1 MNIFYPIL
9 KKVVGIYLRFC
20 YKRIYSNKFNEL
32 PDNTPIMLACNHNN
46 AFSDALFVGSYLSDL
61 DMNFITRGDV
71 FNPKMMW
78 FFNLTNQIPIF
89 RFRDGYENL
98 KKNNNSLEFCYKALG
113 KNQRII
119 IFSEGDCITEKRL
132 RHLQKGTARMAFGAY
147 ETSGVDNLV
156 IYPVGINYI
165 EPHNFRSSVLMSQ
178 GEPMYL
184 ADYIPTYNENPNKAI
199 KMFTD
204 ELEARLKKE
213 VLHINEKENEDLVQ
227 TALEIIDNEY
237 PSTFFSLAKDGVL
250 FKKMKSW
257 IERFNLEEKDPSS
270 TWIQDLTELK
280 TILKSGNVK
289 TKWPFYGKSFML
301 NSLVFILLLPIG
313 IPAQIYYYL
322 PLFVSKLLT
331 IKFKPKKEF
340 FISIRIGITWAILV
354 LWLLLTFILISLILT
369 IKVGLIF
376 VIIAPIIAKLGTI
389 WWEARNVIIQK
400 VRWSSIDDKDQDKAI
415 TIMSDL
421 QLINE

>member
-1 MNIFYPIL
+1 MNIFYPVL
-9 KKVVGIYLRFC
+9 KKVVRIYLRFC
-20 YKRIYSNKFNEL
+20 YKRIYSNKFDEL
-32 PDNTPIMLACNHNN
+32 PDNTPILIACNHNN
-46 AFSDALFVGSYLSDL
+46 AFSDALFVGSYLSGL

-98 KKNNNSLEFCYKALG
+98 KKNNNSLEYCYQALG

-165 EPHNFRSSVLMSQ
+165 EPHNFRSSVLLSQ

-184 ADYIPTYNENPNKAI
+184 KDYLPTYDENPNKAI

-213 VLHINEKENEDLVQ
+213 VLHIEEKENEDLAQ
-227 TALEIIDNEY
+227 TALEIMDNEY
-237 PSTFFSLAKDGVL
+237 SATFFSLAKDEGL
-250 FKKMKSW
+250 YNKMKTW
-257 IERFNLEEKDPSS
+257 TNRFNVEEKDPASN
-270 TWIQDLTELK
+270 WIRDLKELK
-280 TILKSGNVK
+280 SILSNGRIK

-301 NSLVFILLLPIG
+301 SAILFILLLPIG
-313 IPAQIYYYL
+313 LPAQIYYHF
-322 PLFVSKLLT
+322 PLLISKILT
-331 IKFKPKKEF
+331 IRFKPKKEF

-354 LWLLLTFILISLILT
+354 IWLLLTFIILSIIFT
-369 IKVGLIF
+369 IKIGLLF
-376 VIIAPIIAKLGTI
+376 VIVAPIAAKLGTI

-400 VRWSSIDDKDQDKAI
+400 VRWTSIDDKDQDKAV
-415 TIMSDL
+415 TIMQDL
-421 QLINE
+421 GLVNE

>member
-132 RHLQKGTARMAFGAY
+132 RHLQKGTARMAFGA
-147 ETSGVDNLV
+147 
-156 IYPVGINYI
+156 
-165 EPHNFRSSVLMSQ
+165 
-178 GEPMYL
+178 
-184 ADYIPTYNENPNKAI
+184 
-199 KMFTD
+199 
-204 ELEARLKKE
+204 
-213 VLHINEKENEDLVQ
+213 
-227 TALEIIDNEY
+227 
-237 PSTFFSLAKDGVL
+237 
-250 FKKMKSW
+250 
-257 IERFNLEEKDPSS
+257 
-270 TWIQDLTELK
+270 
-280 TILKSGNVK
+280 
-289 TKWPFYGKSFML
+289 
-301 NSLVFILLLPIG
+301 
-313 IPAQIYYYL
+313 
-322 PLFVSKLLT
+322 
-331 IKFKPKKEF
+331 
-340 FISIRIGITWAILV
+340 
-354 LWLLLTFILISLILT
+354 
-369 IKVGLIF
+369 
-376 VIIAPIIAKLGTI
+376 
-389 WWEARNVIIQK
+389 
-400 VRWSSIDDKDQDKAI
+400 
-415 TIMSDL
+415 
-421 QLINE
+421 

>member
-178 GEPMYL
+178 ESQCIWLIIFQHTMK
-184 ADYIPTYNENPNKAI
+184 IPI
-199 KMFTD
+199 R
-204 ELEARLKKE
+204 RLKC
-213 VLHINEKENEDLVQ
+213 LQ
-227 TALEIIDNEY
+227 TNWKHD
-237 PSTFFSLAKDGVL
+237 
-250 FKKMKSW
+250 
-257 IERFNLEEKDPSS
+257 
-270 TWIQDLTELK
+270 
-280 TILKSGNVK
+280 
-289 TKWPFYGKSFML
+289 
-301 NSLVFILLLPIG
+301 
-313 IPAQIYYYL
+313 
-322 PLFVSKLLT
+322 
-331 IKFKPKKEF
+331 
-340 FISIRIGITWAILV
+340 
-354 LWLLLTFILISLILT
+354 
-369 IKVGLIF
+369 
-376 VIIAPIIAKLGTI
+376 
-389 WWEARNVIIQK
+389 
-400 VRWSSIDDKDQDKAI
+400 
-415 TIMSDL
+415 
-421 QLINE
+421 

>member
-1 MNIFYPIL
+1 MNIFYPVL
-9 KKVVGIYLRFC
+9 KNVVSVYLRFA
-20 YKRIYSNKFNEL
+20 YKRIYSNKRNEL
-32 PDNTPIMLACNHNN
+32 PDNTPIMIACNHNN
-46 AFSDALFVGSYLSDL
+46 AFSDALFVGTYLSRL
-61 DMNFITRGDV
+61 EMNFITRGDV

-132 RHLQKGTARMAFGAY
+132 RPLQKGTARMAFGAY
-147 ETSGVDNLV
+147 DMNGQDNLV

-165 EPHNFRSSVLMSQ
+165 EPHNFRSSVLLSQ
-178 GEPMYL
+178 GEPLYL
-184 ADYIPTYNENPNKAI
+184 KDYIPTYNENPNRAI

-204 ELEARLKKE
+204 DLEAQLRKH
-213 VLHINEKENEDLVQ
+213 VLHIDSKEHEDLAQ
-227 TALEIIDNEY
+227 IALEIMDNEY
-237 PSTFFSLAKDGVL
+237 PSTFFSLAKNDVL
-250 FKKMKSW
+250 FNKMKSW
-257 IERFNLEEKDPSS
+257 TERFNIEEKDPNSS
-270 TWIQDLTELK
+270 WIQDLKELK
-280 TILKSGNVK
+280 SILKGGNVK
-289 TKWPFYGKSFML
+289 TKWPFYSKSFML

-322 PLFVSKLLT
+322 PILISKLLT

-340 FISIRIGITWAILV
+340 FISIRIGITWAILL
-354 LWLLLTFILISLILT
+354 LWLLLTFIVVSLIFT
-369 IKVGLIF
+369 IKAGLIF
-376 VIIAPIIAKLGTI
+376 VIIAPIAAKLGTI